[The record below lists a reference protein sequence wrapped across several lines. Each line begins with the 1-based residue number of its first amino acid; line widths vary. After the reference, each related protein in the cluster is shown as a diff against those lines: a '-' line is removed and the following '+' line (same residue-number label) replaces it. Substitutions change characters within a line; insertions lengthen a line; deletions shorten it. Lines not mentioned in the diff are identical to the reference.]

1 MADAFFTEQHELVRK
16 LAREFAETE
25 LTKEVLDKVEEEEV
39 FPEEILDKMAKAGFF
54 GIKVPKQY
62 GGQGGDARSY
72 VIVMEEIARVSG
84 VASIYVSSPNSLSG
98 GPFLLSGNAE
108 QKEKYLRPVVTGE
121 KKVCFALTEPGAGSD
136 AGGMQTTAVKDGD
149 YYVLNGR
156 KTFITMAPLADW
168 AVVYAKTD
176 MSMGTKGISAFIV
189 DMKQEG
195 VSCGKPEKKMG
206 VVGCATSDIILENV
220 RVHKDNLLGQ
230 EGKGFINAM
239 KTLDTGRM
247 GVAAQSIGVAQGC
260 LDEAIKYAKE
270 RKQFGRPIAKFQAI
284 AFMLA
289 EMATKLEA
297 TKNLVY
303 KTAWLIDNGQ
313 DASMAASMAKFYAS
327 EVCNEIAAKTVQ
339 IHGGYGF
346 IKDYKIERMFRDCRV
361 FTIYEGT
368 SQVQQ
373 MVISGKLLK

>member
-1 MADAFFTEQHELVRK
+1 MDFSLSKKEQLF
-16 LAREFAETE
+16 LQMIREFAE
-25 LTKEVLDKVEEEEV
+25 KEVKPLAAEV
-39 FPEEILDKMAKAGFF
+39 DESERFPMETVQKMAKL
-54 GIKVPKQY
+54 GIMGIPFPVEY
-62 GGQGGDARSY
+62 GGAGGNNILYTMAVEELSRVCATTG
-72 VIVMEEIARVSG
+72 VIVSAHTSLCCAPIMEHG
-84 VASIYVSSPNSLSG
+84 TP
-98 GPFLLSGNAE
+98 E
-108 QKEKYLRPVVTGE
+108 QKAKYLPKLTSGE
-121 KKVCFALTEPGAGSD
+121 WIGAFGLTEPNAGTD
-136 AGGMQTTAVKDGD
+136 ASAQQTFAVKEGD
-149 YYVLNGR
+149 HYVLNGS
-156 KTFITMAPLADW
+156 KIFITNAGYAHVYIIMAM
-168 AVVYAKTD
+168 TD
-176 MSMGTKGISAFIV
+176 KSKGTKGISAFIV

-297 TKNLVY
+297 AKNLVY